1 MVIIAAGFLWKLI
14 NEKREASSLTEMLV
28 AAEASETTPIKIN
41 AAKLRLLLES
51 LLEKDAET
59 RRQSIAKV
67 LILAQATDG
76 TDLDSRIADFAIKR
90 PDLPLTTRELLI
102 GKVLAKRNQTV
113 ILPSM
118 LELASSSDQP
128 TLVVCSLL
136 AVRQSAGDESFSTFL
151 NLVTSTRNNDIR
163 TAAEIN
169 LEILLK
175 KTRSID
181 PLKKQLETAK
191 ESNIKQ
197 DVQKTLKR
205 LLDKC
210 PSLTPA
216 EP

>member
-1 MVIIAAGFLWKLI
+1 LI
-14 NEKREASSLTEMLV
+14 KEKREASRLTEMLV
-28 AAEASETTPIKIN
+28 AAEASETTPVKIN

-67 LILAQATDG
+67 LILAQSTDG

-90 PDLPLTTRELLI
+90 PGLPLPTRELLI

-210 PSLTPA
+210 QSLKPSTP
-216 EP
+216 